1 MDVRVCGSPG
11 RDKDKREGKPP
22 SSPANKKEGTSRK
35 RSNRDST
42 DMGEQHSRRTMS
54 TSQFYN
60 NHCSVG
66 TSDGGPPIAKQKKVT
81 TEQSGGG
88 VGERV

>member
-1 MDVRVCGSPG
+1 MDVRVCASTK
-11 RDKDKREGKPP
+11 RDRDSREGKP
-22 SSPANKKEGTSRK
+22 PANKKEGTTQK
-35 RSNRDST
+35 RSTRDST
-42 DMGEQHSRRTMS
+42 DMGEQHRRHTMS

-60 NHCSVG
+60 NHRSVG

-88 VGERV
+88 VGECI